1 MSRNRPVKRSMIR
14 GCGKYGSYITAFYNH
29 ARRRRKSLLFKS
41 RFKKLIN
48 LLHKLICP
56 RLCLFISWKGWI
68 LKGSNLSIEWLRDI
82 TNFRAESSKAR
93 FSNNAGDF
101 QPAVFN
107 RY

>member
-1 MSRNRPVKRSMIR
+1 M
-14 GCGKYGSYITAFYNH
+14 GHTALAVWSSTNFVSGLEL
-29 ARRRRKSLLFKS
+29 RLFKS

-48 LLHKLICP
+48 LLHKLIWP

-93 FSNNAGDF
+93 FSNNADNSIRPSLVRG
-101 QPAVFN
+101 
-107 RY
+107 